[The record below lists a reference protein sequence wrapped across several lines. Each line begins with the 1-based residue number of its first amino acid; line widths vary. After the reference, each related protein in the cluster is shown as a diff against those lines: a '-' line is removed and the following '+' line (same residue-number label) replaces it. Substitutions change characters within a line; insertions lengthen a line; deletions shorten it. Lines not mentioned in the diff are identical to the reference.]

1 MLDLKR
7 LENIRLT
14 RRPRGQQVVGWALL
28 KPNYSWLPGVK
39 IAFEGLE
46 RLPSEPVIYAMN
58 HTDRYNYWPFQYT
71 LWRSVDRFTAT
82 WVKGKYYENALVGK
96 FMELTNNIPT
106 VSRGYLIA
114 RDFLSVMKA
123 SPTAAQY
130 AALRAMVDAQAQGE
144 ALPGLD
150 PTLPQA
156 LFTTKRDML
165 GHPFDPAQETY
176 PQALNSL
183 FGAMMRRFVALN
195 QDALARGL
203 DLIIFPQGTRSVR
216 LSKGHVGLAQVALS
230 AKCTVV
236 PVGCSGCDLVYPSGA
251 PVARKGAI
259 TYRFGEPIRYAD
271 VEAFHLPAFEPF
283 TPQAEAAHQGVFQ
296 GYVDMIM
303 ERINGLVDAPYQ
315 FSADRS
321 SDGVRGAERFL

>member
-1 MLDLKR
+1 
-7 LENIRLT
+7 
-14 RRPRGQQVVGWALL
+14 
-28 KPNYSWLPGVK
+28 
-39 IAFEGLE
+39 
-46 RLPSEPVIYAMN
+46 
-58 HTDRYNYWPFQYT
+58 
-71 LWRSVDRFTAT
+71 
-82 WVKGKYYENALVGK
+82 
-96 FMELTNNIPT
+96 
-106 VSRGYLIA
+106 
-114 RDFLSVMKA
+114 
-123 SPTAAQY
+123 
-130 AALRAMVDAQAQGE
+130 
-144 ALPGLD
+144 
-150 PTLPQA
+150 
-156 LFTTKRDML
+156 ML
-165 GHPFDPAQETY
+165 GHPFDPSQETY